1 MNPTITWIFFGI
13 ILFILI
19 FQAIIRIIRRYYKFP
34 IPAFMVNLIDN
45 PVRRKIQPP
54 LEMPIRHGIKP
65 EMTVLEI
72 GPGSGVYTVGTARRV
87 GTEGII
93 FTVDIELK
101 ILKQLKH
108 RVRAENITNID
119 GIVANVHHLPFMTGA
134 FDAIY
139 MIAVIGEIP
148 GPEKA
153 LQEFYRVLAPPGT
166 LAFSEL
172 LPDPD
177 YPLARTLTKWAAQAN
192 FRLRVKLGNFFGYT
206 SVFEKGKT
214 KTRSLR
220 DSKLG

>member
-1 MNPTITWIFFGI
+1 MISTTVCIIFG
-13 ILFILI
+13 LLLCILI
-19 FQAIIRIIRRYYKFP
+19 LDLIIRVIRHHFKFP
-34 IPAFMVNLIDN
+34 IPASLVDLIDN
-45 PVRRKIQPP
+45 PVRRIIQPP
-54 LEMPIRHGIKP
+54 NEMPIRHGI
-65 EMTVLEI
+65 ESGMTVLEV
-72 GPGSGVYTVGTARRV
+72 GPGNGVYTVETARQV
-87 GTEGII
+87 SPTGKVIA
-93 FTVDIELK
+93 VDIQPKIIERLK
-101 ILKQLKH
+101 I
-108 RVRAENITNID
+108 RANAEHLTNIE
-119 GIVANVHHLPFMTGA
+119 GMIVNVHHLPFTDGV

-192 FRLRVKLGNFFGYT
+192 FRLSVKLGNFFVYT

-214 KTRSLR
+214 KNRSLR